1 MNLQWWQNLLQNDKP
16 KFLRIAIL
24 AALGLALLV
33 VGSIRPR
40 PTTTARASPEVGASP
55 LVDQENQVARQLVD
69 ILQSIPGAGRVKVA
83 VTLSRTIQSQFVTS
97 SSSLSGGTSP
107 LLVNN
112 NAGQTV
118 VPLDQVGP
126 AVQGVVVVARSAS
139 NPVLRAELSQAVETL
154 LQVPAYQVLILPT

>member
-1 MNLQWWQNLLQNDKP
+1 MNSQWWQNLLRNDKP
-16 KFLRIAIL
+16 KFLRIAVL
-24 AALGLALLV
+24 AALGLVLLV

-40 PTTTARASPEVGASP
+40 PTASRASPEVAASP